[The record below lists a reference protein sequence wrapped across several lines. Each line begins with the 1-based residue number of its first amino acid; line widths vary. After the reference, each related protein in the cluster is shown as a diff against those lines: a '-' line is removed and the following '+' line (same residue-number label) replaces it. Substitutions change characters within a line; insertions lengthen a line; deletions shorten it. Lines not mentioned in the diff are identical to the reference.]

1 MSQLI
6 YLMISLVTKLH
17 TKLLTINDNSGLAL
31 SDKQLHF
38 IIIGLFGFGLCAVVQ
53 PLFEWFSKHNG
64 VLFITFAYVFTIVMV
79 LTFAIEIGQGFSGT
93 GDMDF
98 YDLFA
103 GVFGFF
109 VFFAIYLICYLIY
122 ERIIKP
128 RVYDGLNSDDVKKDE

>member
-6 YLMISLVTKLH
+6 YLMIKVVSKFH

-38 IIIGLFGFGLCAVVQ
+38 LIIGIFGFILLLILQ
-53 PLFEWFSKHNG
+53 PLFEWFFRHDG
-64 VLFITFAYVFTIVMV
+64 ILFVTFGYVFTIILVV
-79 LTFAIEIGQGFSGT
+79 TFAIEIGQGYSGT

-98 YDLFA
+98 YDLMA

-109 VFFAIYLICYLIY
+109 VFFAIYLTGYLY
-122 ERIIKP
+122 YRRRIKNKT
-128 RVYDGLNSDDVKKDE
+128 DNNDKNEG